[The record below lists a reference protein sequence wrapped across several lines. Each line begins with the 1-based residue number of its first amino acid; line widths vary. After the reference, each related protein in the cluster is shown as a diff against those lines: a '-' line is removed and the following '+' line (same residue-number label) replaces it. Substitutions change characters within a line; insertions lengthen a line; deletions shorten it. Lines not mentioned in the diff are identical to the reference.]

1 MPQAPATM
9 ITAIVDRRFPVTA
22 NVITAEASAKYTSH
36 PARRSAS
43 FWIGARECSAFST
56 ASMIRPKTVS
66 RPTRSVRISK
76 APVWLVVPAKTGR
89 RELSRP
95 VFDSP
100 VMLD

>member
-9 ITAIVDRRFPVTA
+9 ITAIVDRRFPVIA
-22 NVITAEASAKYTSH
+22 NVTTAEASAKYTSQL
-36 PARRSAS
+36 ARRSAS
-43 FWIGARECSAFST
+43 FWIGARECSALST

-76 APVWLVVPAKTGR
+76 APAWLVVPAKTVAPGT
-89 RELSRP
+89 LSAGL
-95 VFDSP
+95 DSP